1 MCYNALFLC
10 AARQNQRNRSAT
22 RKGGGRQT
30 NGRSMSNGASLNLSQ
45 GFNSQASQVKYF
57 LNQLLIRLLCDI
69 TIRPHADSDKQIINK
84 FFVL

>member
-1 MCYNALFLC
+1 MYFINLCYNALFLC

-45 GFNSQASQVKYF
+45 GFNSQASQVKC
-57 LNQLLIRLLCDI
+57 QVR
-69 TIRPHADSDKQIINK
+69 HACCLQHMLSS
-84 FFVL
+84 FM